1 MTGDVACTLGILCK
15 QEGNIIGAE
24 RYFAIATDL
33 FHPDG
38 MLEYA
43 KLLERRKAYAQ
54 ALEVAL
60 KLLHWNLSRP
70 LFNSKRILELEKR
83 VKRLQRKIGD

>member
-1 MTGDVACTLGILCK
+1 
-15 QEGNIIGAE
+15 
-24 RYFAIATDL
+24 
-33 FHPDG
+33 

-70 LFNSKRILELEKR
+70 LVNSKRILELEKR